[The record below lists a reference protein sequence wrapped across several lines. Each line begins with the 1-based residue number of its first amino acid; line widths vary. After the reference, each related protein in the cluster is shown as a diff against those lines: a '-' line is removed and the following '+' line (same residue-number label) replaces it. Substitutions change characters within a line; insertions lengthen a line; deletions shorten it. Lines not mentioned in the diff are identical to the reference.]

1 MSDLGTKRDADAFGA
16 ALEQMETGIDAI
28 EAAFN
33 RLSDGIVN
41 EKEALVDAAEFRRF
55 ADALQEQIDEL
66 RAGLEIGD
74 ALLGIYTDCE
84 AQVAEAVESL
94 QLPI

>member
-1 MSDLGTKRDADAFGA
+1 MSETRTKRDAAGFGA
-16 ALEQMETGIDAI
+16 ALEQMESGVDAI

-33 RLSDGIVN
+33 RLTDCVQN
-41 EKEALVDAAEFRRF
+41 EKEAVVDAAEFRRLE
-55 ADALQEQIDEL
+55 DALRDQIDEM
-66 RAGLEIGD
+66 RAGMEIGA
-74 ALLGIYTDCE
+74 ALLNIYTDCE